1 MKMVRVESEVFV
13 GVGRF
18 IVNIPTPIDS
28 LLKMGGLLF
37 LFLKRVRI
45 WRKMAAKREQYGH
58 NGGKFVQDVNNRKK
72 KYKFIH
78 AAFLVKLSFSDP
90 FQSKMLSGL
99 YNSVQIISME
109 FL

>member
-18 IVNIPTPIDS
+18 IVDIPTPMNS

-58 NGGKFVQDVNNRKK
+58 NGGKFVQDMNNRKK
-72 KYKFIH
+72 K
-78 AAFLVKLSFSDP
+78 
-90 FQSKMLSGL
+90 
-99 YNSVQIISME
+99 
-109 FL
+109 